1 MKKSIKVIS
10 TLLLAIM
17 LVASIAG
24 TVLAVDPNTVL
35 NGLNGNGNVQTNDLT
50 KVGNNIV
57 TIIQVVGIVI
67 AVIVLLVI
75 GIKYMMGSASEK
87 AEYSWCSS
95 YFCWYIISKS
105 YLLIINFSINK
116 IIFHKYYISI
126 TIKLKVHVN
135 ALFFV
140 FRLHFV
146 TICAI
151 I

>member
-17 LVASIAG
+17 LVTSIAG

-87 AEYSWCSS
+87 AEYKKTM
-95 YFCWYIISKS
+95 IP
-105 YLLIINFSINK
+105 YLVGAILIFGASA
-116 IIFHKYYISI
+116 I
-126 TIKLKVHVN
+126 TKVVVGL
-135 ALFFV
+135 AQGI
-140 FRLHFV
+140 
-146 TICAI
+146 TG
-151 I
+151 

>member
-24 TVLAVDPNTVL
+24 TVLAVDPKTVL

-87 AEYSWCSS
+87 AEYKKTM
-95 YFCWYIISKS
+95 IP
-105 YLLIINFSINK
+105 YLVGAVLVFAGTS
-116 IIFHKYYISI
+116 
-126 TIKLKVHVN
+126 LVKVIYSLAV
-135 ALFFV
+135 AV
-140 FRLHFV
+140 K
-146 TICAI
+146 
-151 I
+151 

>member
-24 TVLAVDPNTVL
+24 TVLAVDPNTVI

-87 AEYSWCSS
+87 AEYKKTMIP
-95 YFCWYIISKS
+95 YIVGAV
-105 YLLIINFSINK
+105 LIFAGTSLVRVIYSLSTSVSTK
-116 IIFHKYYISI
+116 
-126 TIKLKVHVN
+126 
-135 ALFFV
+135 
-140 FRLHFV
+140 
-146 TICAI
+146 
-151 I
+151 

>member
-17 LVASIAG
+17 LVTSIAG

-67 AVIVLLVI
+67 EVIVLLVI

-87 AEYSWCSS
+87 AEYKKTMIP
-95 YFCWYIISKS
+95 YIVGAV
-105 YLLIINFSINK
+105 LIFAGTSLVRVIYSLSTSVSTK
-116 IIFHKYYISI
+116 
-126 TIKLKVHVN
+126 
-135 ALFFV
+135 
-140 FRLHFV
+140 
-146 TICAI
+146 
-151 I
+151 

>member
-17 LVASIAG
+17 LVASVAG

-35 NGLNGNGNVQTNDLT
+35 NGLDGNGNVQTNDLT

-67 AVIVLLVI
+67 AVIVLLII

-87 AEYSWCSS
+87 AEYKKTMIPYIVGAVLIFAGTSLVRVIYSS
-95 YFCWYIISKS
+95 STSVSTK
-105 YLLIINFSINK
+105 
-116 IIFHKYYISI
+116 
-126 TIKLKVHVN
+126 
-135 ALFFV
+135 
-140 FRLHFV
+140 
-146 TICAI
+146 
-151 I
+151 

>member
-35 NGLNGNGNVQTNDLT
+35 NGINGNGNVQTNDLT

-87 AEYSWCSS
+87 AEYKKTMIP
-95 YFCWYIISKS
+95 YIVGAV
-105 YLLIINFSINK
+105 LIFAGTSLVRVIYSLSTSVSTK
-116 IIFHKYYISI
+116 
-126 TIKLKVHVN
+126 
-135 ALFFV
+135 
-140 FRLHFV
+140 
-146 TICAI
+146 
-151 I
+151 

>member
-67 AVIVLLVI
+67 SVIVLLVI

-87 AEYSWCSS
+87 AEYKKTMIP
-95 YFCWYIISKS
+95 YIVGAV
-105 YLLIINFSINK
+105 LIFAGTSLVRVIYSLSTSVSTK
-116 IIFHKYYISI
+116 
-126 TIKLKVHVN
+126 
-135 ALFFV
+135 
-140 FRLHFV
+140 
-146 TICAI
+146 
-151 I
+151 

>member
-87 AEYSWCSS
+87 AEYKKTMIP
-95 YFCWYIISKS
+95 YIVGAA
-105 YLLIINFSINK
+105 LIFAGTSLVRVIYSLSTSVSTK
-116 IIFHKYYISI
+116 
-126 TIKLKVHVN
+126 
-135 ALFFV
+135 
-140 FRLHFV
+140 
-146 TICAI
+146 
-151 I
+151 

>member
-10 TLLLAIM
+10 TLLLTIM

-35 NGLNGNGNVQTNDLT
+35 NELNGNGNVKINDLT

-87 AEYSWCSS
+87 AEYKKTMIP
-95 YFCWYIISKS
+95 YIVGAV
-105 YLLIINFSINK
+105 LIFAGTSLVRVIYSLSTSVSTK
-116 IIFHKYYISI
+116 
-126 TIKLKVHVN
+126 
-135 ALFFV
+135 
-140 FRLHFV
+140 
-146 TICAI
+146 
-151 I
+151 

>member
-17 LVASIAG
+17 LVTSIAG

-87 AEYSWCSS
+87 AEYKKTMIP
-95 YFCWYIISKS
+95 YIVGAV
-105 YLLIINFSINK
+105 LIFAGTSLVRVIYSL
-116 IIFHKYYISI
+116 S
-126 TIKLKVHVN
+126 TSVS
-135 ALFFV
+135 
-140 FRLHFV
+140 
-146 TICAI
+146 TT
-151 I
+151 

>member
-1 MKKSIKVIS
+1 MKKSITVIS
-10 TLLLAIM
+10 TLLLTIM

-87 AEYSWCSS
+87 AEYKKTMIP
-95 YFCWYIISKS
+95 YIVGAV
-105 YLLIINFSINK
+105 LIFAGTSLVRVIYSLSTSVSTK
-116 IIFHKYYISI
+116 
-126 TIKLKVHVN
+126 
-135 ALFFV
+135 
-140 FRLHFV
+140 
-146 TICAI
+146 
-151 I
+151 

>member
-10 TLLLAIM
+10 TLLLTIM

-24 TVLAVDPNTVL
+24 TVLAVNPNTVL

-87 AEYSWCSS
+87 AEYKKTMIP
-95 YFCWYIISKS
+95 YIVGAV
-105 YLLIINFSINK
+105 LIFAGTSLVRVIYSLSTSVSTK
-116 IIFHKYYISI
+116 
-126 TIKLKVHVN
+126 
-135 ALFFV
+135 
-140 FRLHFV
+140 
-146 TICAI
+146 
-151 I
+151 

>member
-17 LVASIAG
+17 LVTSIAG

-35 NGLNGNGNVQTNDLT
+35 NELNGNGNVQTDDLT

-87 AEYSWCSS
+87 AEYKKTMIP
-95 YFCWYIISKS
+95 YIVGAV
-105 YLLIINFSINK
+105 LIFAGTSLVRVIYSLSTSVSTK
-116 IIFHKYYISI
+116 
-126 TIKLKVHVN
+126 
-135 ALFFV
+135 
-140 FRLHFV
+140 
-146 TICAI
+146 
-151 I
+151 

>member
-10 TLLLAIM
+10 TLLLTIM

-67 AVIVLLVI
+67 AVIALLVI

-87 AEYSWCSS
+87 AEYKKTMIP
-95 YFCWYIISKS
+95 YIVGAV
-105 YLLIINFSINK
+105 LIFAGTSLVRVIYSLSTSVSTK
-116 IIFHKYYISI
+116 
-126 TIKLKVHVN
+126 
-135 ALFFV
+135 
-140 FRLHFV
+140 
-146 TICAI
+146 
-151 I
+151 

>member
-17 LVASIAG
+17 LVTSIAG

-35 NGLNGNGNVQTNDLT
+35 NGLNGNGNVQTNDLI

-87 AEYSWCSS
+87 AEYKKTMIP
-95 YFCWYIISKS
+95 YIVGAV
-105 YLLIINFSINK
+105 LIFAGTSLVRVIYSLSTSVSTK
-116 IIFHKYYISI
+116 
-126 TIKLKVHVN
+126 
-135 ALFFV
+135 
-140 FRLHFV
+140 
-146 TICAI
+146 
-151 I
+151 

>member
-35 NGLNGNGNVQTNDLT
+35 DGLNGNGNVQTNDLT

-57 TIIQVVGIVI
+57 TIIQVVGIII

-87 AEYSWCSS
+87 AEYKKTMIP
-95 YFCWYIISKS
+95 YIVGAV
-105 YLLIINFSINK
+105 LIFAGTSLVRVIYSLSTSVSTK
-116 IIFHKYYISI
+116 
-126 TIKLKVHVN
+126 
-135 ALFFV
+135 
-140 FRLHFV
+140 
-146 TICAI
+146 
-151 I
+151 

>member
-17 LVASIAG
+17 LVTSIAG

-87 AEYSWCSS
+87 AEYKKTLLP
-95 YFCWYIISKS
+95 YIIGAAMVFGASVLTGVI
-105 YLLIINFSINK
+105 YNFMQG
-116 IIFHKYYISI
+116 
-126 TIKLKVHVN
+126 
-135 ALFFV
+135 
-140 FRLHFV
+140 
-146 TICAI
+146 
-151 I
+151 

>member
-17 LVASIAG
+17 LVTSIAG

-35 NGLNGNGNVQTNDLT
+35 NGLNGNGNVQTNDLI

-75 GIKYMMGSASEK
+75 GVKYMMGSASEK
-87 AEYSWCSS
+87 AEYKKTMIP
-95 YFCWYIISKS
+95 YIVGAV
-105 YLLIINFSINK
+105 LIFAGTSLVRVIYSLSTSVSTK
-116 IIFHKYYISI
+116 
-126 TIKLKVHVN
+126 
-135 ALFFV
+135 
-140 FRLHFV
+140 
-146 TICAI
+146 
-151 I
+151 

>member
-17 LVASIAG
+17 LVTSIAG

-87 AEYSWCSS
+87 AEYKKTMIP
-95 YFCWYIISKS
+95 FIVGAV
-105 YLLIINFSINK
+105 LILAGTSLVRVIYSLSTSVSTK
-116 IIFHKYYISI
+116 
-126 TIKLKVHVN
+126 
-135 ALFFV
+135 
-140 FRLHFV
+140 
-146 TICAI
+146 
-151 I
+151 

>member
-87 AEYSWCSS
+87 AEYKKTMIP
-95 YFCWYIISKS
+95 YIVGAV
-105 YLLIINFSINK
+105 LIFSA
-116 IIFHKYYISI
+116 S
-126 TIKLKVHVN
+126 TIANVIYQFATGIKG
-135 ALFFV
+135 
-140 FRLHFV
+140 
-146 TICAI
+146 
-151 I
+151 

>member
-10 TLLLAIM
+10 TLLLTIM

-87 AEYSWCSS
+87 AEYKKTM
-95 YFCWYIISKS
+95 IP
-105 YLLIINFSINK
+105 YLVGAILIFGASA
-116 IIFHKYYISI
+116 I
-126 TIKLKVHVN
+126 TKVVVGIGQGIKVS
-135 ALFFV
+135 
-140 FRLHFV
+140 
-146 TICAI
+146 
-151 I
+151 

>member
-1 MKKSIKVIS
+1 MKKSIKVIA

-17 LVASIAG
+17 LVTSIAG

-87 AEYSWCSS
+87 AEYKKTMIP
-95 YFCWYIISKS
+95 YIVGAV
-105 YLLIINFSINK
+105 LIFAGTSLVRVIYSLSTSVSTK
-116 IIFHKYYISI
+116 
-126 TIKLKVHVN
+126 
-135 ALFFV
+135 
-140 FRLHFV
+140 
-146 TICAI
+146 
-151 I
+151 

>member
-87 AEYSWCSS
+87 AEYKKTMMP
-95 YFCWYIISKS
+95 YVIGA
-105 YLLIINFSINK
+105 
-116 IIFHKYYISI
+116 
-126 TIKLKVHVN
+126 
-135 ALFFV
+135 ALV
-140 FRLHFV
+140 FAAS
-146 TICAI
+146 AI
-151 I
+151 AGILYSFLSNVSAS